1 MKGVIMIESLLEQG
15 LYQEALSYLQ
25 SPTNEQEAYQRL
37 VCLYGLEMYARAKE
51 EALVLKQHA
60 KEYYYDVVSLLIST
74 LQALED
80 YEEAINLLVE
90 ELSMPY
96 IPYQYEV
103 MFNEAYDTILL
114 DKQDALMDHGK
125 KASIFSEE
133 DIETILEKPHHEDML
148 YMALEQLEGMNIRRF
163 LPSVRLF
170 LKNEEAPSLAK
181 SLLLEC
187 LHQQE
192 VDEELEVVKHGVL
205 LEANPVYLPMVLESE
220 AYDEISEWLA
230 RQLEDENPSLLVQCD
245 QFLQYYLYDVYPR
258 YIDFD
263 EYALL
268 AASIHYYV
276 ATLQSIPV
284 DQDDL
289 ESRYQV
295 TLEDVEEKILALG
308 QLE

>member
-308 QLE
+308 QLK